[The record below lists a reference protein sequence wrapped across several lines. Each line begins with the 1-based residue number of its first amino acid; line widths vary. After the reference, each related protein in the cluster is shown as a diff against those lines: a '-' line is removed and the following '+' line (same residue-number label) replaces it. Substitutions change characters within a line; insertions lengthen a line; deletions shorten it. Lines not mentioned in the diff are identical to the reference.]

1 MEIRV
6 NLRDDEHLTL
16 SDVGA
21 VLGVSHQRAYQLVA
35 G

>member
-6 NLRDDEHLTL
+6 SLRDDEHLT
-16 SDVGA
+16 DVGA